1 MIDPIDQQQM
11 TGRCGQVI
19 KDTYRLTRIIGKG
32 GMGEVYEAEHVS
44 LPRRFAVKFLLGDL
58 GLGDEVLARFHREA
72 SIAASVGSKNIVEVF
87 DYGQSVDGGYFMV
100 MEFLEGQTLTERI
113 ASQGAMEPQVWLGLF
128 SQLAVGLAAAH
139 AENVVHRD
147 LKPDNVFLARDKRGE
162 EVLKILDFGISKIR
176 TSGVGVTQAGAVM
189 GTPSYMPPEQ
199 AEGATAETDA
209 RADVF
214 SLGAIVYEALTGI
227 VAFEGP
233 TIPATILKVCYQ
245 EPEPLEKVAPHL
257 TPAVI
262 AVVMRALRKAPAD
275 RYQSVAEFYD
285 AYRAAL
291 GLAPSTTLPNA
302 AMAAML
308 IPLAPTQTGT
318 PSQGD
323 STLSAA
329 AAELQ
334 PSDLPVVKHS
344 GGGGRGVVIAV
355 AIVAVLAI
363 IGGATWFFAFRGGGG
378 NEPKAGAAKP
388 ASDAGMTPASG
399 TPGGS
404 NTNNSSPVVMKR
416 TAPDAGLRA
425 VTPDAGAGPR
435 TPPRRVATPERPRPV
450 EPMTRV
456 PPRRVTMR
464 RPPRRRPPRRRTS
477 KWAK

>member
-1 MIDPIDQQQM
+1 MVNPMDQQQIA
-11 TGRCGQVI
+11 GRIGQVI

-72 SIAASVGSKNIVEVF
+72 SIAASVGSKHIVEVF
-87 DYGQSVDGGYFMV
+87 DYGQTADGGYFMV
-100 MEFLEGQTLTERI
+100 MEYLEGETLTQRI
-113 ASQGAMEPQVWLGLF
+113 KSQGAMEPQAWLRLF
-128 SQLAVGLAAAH
+128 SQLAVGLEAAH

-214 SLGAIVYEALTGI
+214 SLGAIVYEVLTGK

-245 EPEPLEKVAPHL
+245 EPDPLETVAPHL
-257 TPAVI
+257 PPAVI
-262 AVVMRALRKAPAD
+262 AVVMRALRKAPGD

-302 AMAAML
+302 ATAAMR
-308 IPLAPTQTGT
+308 IPLAPTLATSGG
-318 PSQGD
+318 QGD

-334 PSDLPVVKHS
+334 PSDLPVVAQR
-344 GGGGRGVVIAV
+344 GGGGRGAVIAV
-355 AIVAVLAI
+355 VVVAALAI
-363 IGGATWFFAFRGGGG
+363 IGGGTWFFAFRGSGD
-378 NEPKAGAAKP
+378 NAPKAGATKP
-388 ASDAGMTPASG
+388 ASDAGATPAS
-399 TPGGS
+399 GGS
-404 NTNNSSPVVMKR
+404 NTNDTSPPAVKG
-416 TAPDAGLRA
+416 TPPDAFLPA
-425 VTPDAGAGPR
+425 VTPDAAASPR
-435 TPPRRVATPERPRPV
+435 TPPRRVATPERPRPRPM
-450 EPMTRV
+450 EPMARV
-456 PPRRVTMR
+456 RPRRT
-464 RPPRRRPPRRRTS
+464 PPRRRPPRRRTS
-477 KWAK
+477 KWAQ